1 MHIRMRHI
9 VLVYLG
15 SKIPNYVE
23 KNCEYICK
31 TFPEHSVILIT
42 DHKHLKLKKISGP
55 NFKNIEIDS
64 SESGINFFK
73 SHSGH
78 PKDFRSGFW
87 YLTIARFLAIEAVMV
102 SEEIEN
108 AIHFESDILIAP
120 SFPFGSF
127 TGKKLEFPRVSK
139 DKAIASVFYVGSLAN
154 LKHFNEFVK
163 TMVSA
168 NPMETDM
175 TLLAKYLDDHPD
187 RSKSLKSID
196 LGDKSISFDG
206 ASFGMFLTGTD
217 PRNSFGFSTLFKDI
231 PDHDEEPSKYSFSFR
246 NEILIEQKSL
256 ESKIV
261 NLHIH
266 SKSSR
271 YFPKSWPPRQLIKNI
286 EQSQRRKPVVVF
298 YPRVFAELCFK
309 FAVRR
314 FRRLYLG
321 RFS

>member
-1 MHIRMRHI
+1 MQNFMKHI

-15 SKIPNYVE
+15 SKIPNYVQ

-42 DHKHLKLKKISGP
+42 DHTHLKLRRINGS

-64 SESGINFFK
+64 SEYGINFLK

-102 SEEIEN
+102 SEKIEN
-108 AIHFESDILIAP
+108 AIHFESDILMAP

-127 TGKKLEFPRVSK
+127 TGEKLEFPRVSK
-139 DKAIASVFYVGSLAN
+139 DKGIASVFYVGSLTN
-154 LKHFNEFVK
+154 LKHFNEYIK

-175 TLLAKYLDDHPD
+175 TLLSKYLNDHPD
-187 RSKSLKSID
+187 RSQSLKSID
-196 LGDKSISFDG
+196 LGGESISFDG

-217 PRNSFGFSTLFKDI
+217 PRNSFGMSTLFKDI
-231 PDHDEEPSKYSFSFR
+231 SDHDEEPSKYTFSFR
-246 NEILIEQKSL
+246 HEILIKQKSS
-256 ESKIV
+256 ESKLV

-286 EQSQRRKPVVVF
+286 EKSQRRKKVVIF
-298 YPRVFAELCFK
+298 YPRVFVDLGFK
-309 FAVRR
+309 FV
-314 FRRLYLG
+314 FRRIRRLNW
-321 RFS
+321 

>member
-1 MHIRMRHI
+1 MHILTKHI

-23 KNCEYICK
+23 KNCEYICR

-42 DHKHLKLKKISGP
+42 DHTHSKLRGISRP
-55 NFKNIEIDS
+55 NYKNIKIDS
-64 SESGINFFK
+64 SEYGMNFFK
-73 SHSGH
+73 THSGH

-102 SEEIEN
+102 AEEIDN
-108 AIHFESDILIAP
+108 AIHFESDILISP
-120 SFPFGSF
+120 SFPFGGF
-127 TGKKLEFPRVSK
+127 TGKKLEFPTVSK
-139 DKAIASVFYVGSLAN
+139 DKGIASVFYVGSLAN

-175 TLLAKYLDDHPD
+175 TLLSKYLDDHPD
-187 RSKSLKSID
+187 RSKSLKSMD
-196 LGDKSISFDG
+196 LDGKSISFDG

-217 PRNSFGFSTLFKDI
+217 PRNSCGLSTLFKDI
-231 PDHDEEPSKYSFSFR
+231 SDHDEEPSRYSFSLSFR
-246 NEILIEQKSL
+246 NEILIEQKSF
-256 ESKIV
+256 ESNLV
-261 NLHIH
+261 NLHSH

-286 EQSQRRKPVVVF
+286 EQSQRRKTVLVF
-298 YPRVFAELCFK
+298 YPKVFVALFFK
-309 FAVRR
+309 FVIRR
-314 FRRLYLG
+314 MQRLY
-321 RFS
+321 R